1 MSKDVENNVR
11 LEIVKE
17 IVTSRLV
24 QNIELKEQDLRSIME
39 TAIKQANSFIQL
51 WNEMGTTNNK
61 PFSPNSF
68 IKR

>member
-51 WNEMGTTNNK
+51 WNEMGTTSNK